1 MRNPRRGPAPARYL
15 LDSEHSSVGLDRF
28 PVDRSVLSL
37 KGEPFM
43 RRILMIAATTLLTEG
58 ALAGAPQTVTLD
70 VKNMYCD
77 LCPVTVR
84 KSLERVPGVADAKVD
99 FAQKTATV
107 KFDPDKATAAVLV
120 KATTEAG
127 FPSAIRK

>member
-1 MRNPRRGPAPARYL
+1 
-15 LDSEHSSVGLDRF
+15 
-28 PVDRSVLSL
+28 
-37 KGEPFM
+37 M
-43 RRILMIAATTLLTEG
+43 RRILMFASITVLANG
-58 ALAGAPQTVTLD
+58 ALAGETQTVTLD

-84 KSLERVPGVADAKVD
+84 KSLERVPGVAEAKVD

-107 KFDPDKATAAVLV
+107 KFDPDRATAAVLV

-127 FPSAIRK
+127 FPSTIHK

>member
-1 MRNPRRGPAPARYL
+1 
-15 LDSEHSSVGLDRF
+15 
-28 PVDRSVLSL
+28 
-37 KGEPFM
+37 M
-43 RRILMIAATTLLTEG
+43 RRILMIAATILLTQG
-58 ALAGAPQTVTLD
+58 VLAGGPQTVTLD

-120 KATTEAG
+120 KATTDAG
-127 FPSAIRK
+127 FPSVVRK